1 MYAKH
6 LPLQLA
12 STRTLTVF
20 RHIWHCRFFFFFYPV
35 FQWFTGPWLGRR
47 MSAVWFKIRLEE
59 GIRFKEA
66 GGKIRASLRLVG
78 EWPLNLSGFLIS
90 LDLFSSI
97 FILIKFSI
105 SRNCPF
111 FFSPFGSFPAWGMGK
126 EIYWT
131 PHCWVGI
138 SNTRS
143 AKKQS
148 SQVLQKI
155 LTGQIQK
162 AKL

>member
-1 MYAKH
+1 MLNIFLCS
-6 LPLQLA
+6 LPRRELWLFLDTSGTA
-12 STRTLTVF
+12 D
-20 RHIWHCRFFFFFYPV
+20 FFFFYPV

-66 GGKIRASLRLVG
+66 GGKIWASLRLVG

-111 FFSPFGSFPAWGMGK
+111 FFFFSHSASFQLEAWERK
-126 EIYWT
+126 YIE
-131 PHCWVGI
+131 
-138 SNTRS
+138 
-143 AKKQS
+143 
-148 SQVLQKI
+148 L
-155 LTGQIQK
+155 LTAEWEFLTHGLLK
-162 AKL
+162 NNPLRCCKRF

>member
-1 MYAKH
+1 MLNIFLCS
-6 LPLQLA
+6 LPRRELWLFLDTSGTA
-12 STRTLTVF
+12 D
-20 RHIWHCRFFFFFYPV
+20 FFFFYPV

-111 FFSPFGSFPAWGMGK
+111 FSHSASLQLEAWERK
-126 EIYWT
+126 HIE
-131 PHCWVGI
+131 
-138 SNTRS
+138 
-143 AKKQS
+143 
-148 SQVLQKI
+148 L
-155 LTGQIQK
+155 LTAEWEFLTHSLLK
-162 AKL
+162 NNPLRCCKRF